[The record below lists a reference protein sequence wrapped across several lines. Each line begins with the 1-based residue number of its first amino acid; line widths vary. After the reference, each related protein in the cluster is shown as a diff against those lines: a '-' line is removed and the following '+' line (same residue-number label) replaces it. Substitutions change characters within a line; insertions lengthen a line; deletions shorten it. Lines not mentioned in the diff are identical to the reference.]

1 MKIENMNADESLACD
16 RCDLMKLSASAR
28 RSALFWKDYDKERL
42 NDPNVLNDRVMS
54 LYGSGPR
61 SGGMCRSDVASVLG
75 LDFRFVDRIIKDGIR
90 ERKRNA
96 RR

>member
-1 MKIENMNADESLACD
+1 
-16 RCDLMKLSASAR
+16 MKLSADAR

-42 NDPNVLNDRVMS
+42 SDPTVLTDRVMS

-61 SGGMCRSDVASVLG
+61 CGGMCRSDVAVAMG
-75 LDFRFVDRIIKDGIR
+75 LDFHFVDRIIKEGMR
-90 ERKRNA
+90 ERKRHA